1 MASYKRILLKLS
13 GESLAGGN
21 RLGIDPGALES
32 YAREIGTLVKNGIQT
47 AIVLGGGNVFRGLQ
61 GTSQGF
67 DRVTGDQMGMLATI
81 INSMALQ
88 TALQDMGTKSTVLSG
103 IPVETM
109 CEKMSRKRAIGLLD
123 DGHVVIIAGGTG
135 NPFFTT
141 DSAAALRALEIK
153 ADVILKGTRV
163 DGIYSADPEKDPEA
177 ERYDTLSFDE
187 AIAKNLKVM
196 DATAFTLCKE
206 NTLPIIVFNINEKG
220 VLKDIV
226 VNGNQR
232 GTLVTRA
239 TDA

>member
-1 MASYKRILLKLS
+1 MTNYKRILLKLS

-21 RLGIDPGALES
+21 RLGIDPGALEA
-32 YAREIGTLVKNGIQT
+32 YANEIGMLVERAVET
-47 AIVLGGGNVFRGLQ
+47 AIVLGGGTIFRGLQ
-61 GTSQGF
+61 GASKGF

-88 TALQDMGTKSTVLSG
+88 TALRERGLKATVLSG

-109 CEKMSRKRAIGLLD
+109 CEKMSRSKAISLLEE
-123 DGHVVIIAGGTG
+123 GHVVIIAGGTS

-163 DGIYSADPEKDPEA
+163 DGIYSADPEKEPDA
-177 ERYDTLSFDE
+177 VRYDSLGFDE
-187 AIAKNLKVM
+187 AISKNLKVM

-206 NTLPIIVFNINEKG
+206 NALPIIVFNINEKG
-220 VLKDIV
+220 VLEDIV
-226 VNGNQR
+226 VRGKQR
-232 GTLVTRA
+232 GTLVTPA
-239 TDA
+239 KGA

>member
-61 GTSQGF
+61 GASKGF

-88 TALQDMGTKSTVLSG
+88 TALQDMGMKATILSG